1 MAKIYT
7 KTGDA
12 GTTGLFGGSR
22 VEKDDLRV
30 QCYGTI
36 DESSAMMGLAYS
48 LSEDAQARER
58 LNTIQKRLLAMGAEL
73 ASDDKGRSMLKDRIS
88 GQDIAYLEAVI
99 DECMEFA
106 GSMHGFVVPGANSFS
121 AALHSAR
128 TIVRRGERC
137 MVALFHAGGEI
148 REELCKYV
156 NRLSD
161 CLFAMARREEMLC
174 TVREIKDKVVQQLNA
189 NGGGGMPP
197 LTLDTARQM
206 ALYAEEK
213 GNSMG
218 LPIVFAVVD
227 KGGNLMLLNRME
239 NALLVSID
247 VAIKKAFTASA
258 MKLPTDVV
266 GELSKPGAAL
276 YSLDK
281 TNDGKLILFGGGYPY
296 ESGGEVVGGIGVSG
310 GSAEQDMEIA
320 TYVLSRIQ
328 GRKE

>member
-1 MAKIYT
+1 MARLYT
-7 KTGDA
+7 KTGDT

-48 LSEDAQARER
+48 LSDDAQARQR

-73 ASDDKGRSMLKDRIS
+73 ASDDKGRTMLKDRIS

-99 DECMEFA
+99 DECMESA
-106 GSMHGFVVPGANSFS
+106 GPMQGFVVPGANSFS

-128 TIVRRGERC
+128 TIVRRAERC

-174 TVREIKDKVVQQLNA
+174 TVREIKDKVIEQLNA
-189 NGGGGMPP
+189 NSGGLPP

-213 GNSMG
+213 GNMMRV
-218 LPIVFAVVD
+218 PIVFAVVD

-247 VAIKKAFTASA
+247 VAIKKAFTANA

-276 YSLDK
+276 FSLDK

-310 GSAEQDMEIA
+310 GTAEQDMEIA